1 MEKLWGKHYTGEV
14 PGTLSYPPGPIDHF
28 LRESAR
34 SFPDRTALIFEGA
47 KISYRSLE
55 AQVDGYAAG
64 LRRLG
69 VRKGDRVALL
79 LPNCPHAVISF
90 YSIFRLGA
98 IAVPINPLYQEREI
112 SKQIDD
118 AGARILITLDLFS
131 ATAQA
136 VMGRSTGTICIVGAI
151 SDYLPALKKMM
162 YPLLKPK
169 QGGAARHEPS
179 CETAAFHDL
188 MLQQAP
194 PETDISPGDIAIL
207 QYTGGTTGIS
217 KGAELTHDNIVSNTA
232 QMEAWYYIIRR
243 GQEVF
248 LTVLPL
254 FHTYGIA
261 VCMNLSLATASTMV
275 LIPRFAPREVL
286 KAIKEYG
293 VTFFPGIPGIYAALN
308 NYRDIEKWDISSV
321 RYCVSGSAPLPVQVL
336 KEFERRTGGI
346 ILEGYGLT
354 EASPV
359 THSNPVH
366 RERKAGS
373 IGLPLADTDCKIVD
387 LTDGS
392 REVPVGE
399 VGELC
404 IKGPQV
410 MKGYWRRPD
419 ETRQAL
425 KEGWLYTGDI
435 ARMDTDGYFYIM
447 ERKKDMIISEGFNV
461 YPNEID
467 EVVLAHP
474 DVADAGSVG
483 VPDSLRGEKVVLFVV
498 PREGKQLSQDE
509 LLAYCRERL
518 AKYKVPKKVLFR
530 SELPKTAVGK
540 VLRRTLREEAM
551 RWLYPDREA
560 GRHSELGG
568 IQDD

>member
-1 MEKLWGKHYTGEV
+1 LDKPWKKQYTAEV
-14 PGTLSYPPGPIDHF
+14 PGSLSYAAAPIDHF

-34 SFPDRTALIFEGA
+34 SFPDRAALIFEGSR
-47 KISYRSLE
+47 ISYRSLD
-55 AQVDGYAAG
+55 AQVDGCAAG
-64 LRRLG
+64 LHRLG

-98 IAVPINPLYQEREI
+98 IAVPINPLNQQREI
-112 SKQIDD
+112 AKQIDD

-136 VMGRSTGTICIVGAI
+136 VMGRSSGTVCIVGAI
-151 SDYLPALKKMM
+151 SDYLPALKKMV
-162 YPLLKPK
+162 YPLLNPK
-169 QGGAARHEPS
+169 GAGAARHEPG
-179 CETAAFHDL
+179 CKTVAFSDL
-188 MLQQAP
+188 MLKQAP
-194 PETDISPGDIAIL
+194 PAADIAPADIAIL

-217 KGAELTHDNIVSNTA
+217 KGAELTHGNIVSNTA
-232 QMEAWYYIIRR
+232 QMAAWYYIIRR

-286 KAIKEYG
+286 KAIREYG

-308 NYRDIEKWDISSV
+308 NYRDIGKWDLSSV
-321 RYCVSGSAPLPVQVL
+321 RYCVSGSAPLPVPVL
-336 KEFERRTGGI
+336 KGFEKRTGGI

-366 RERKAGS
+366 RERKPGS

-387 LTDGS
+387 LTDGT

-399 VGELC
+399 AGELC

-410 MKGYWRRPD
+410 MKAYWRRPD
-419 ETRQAL
+419 ETREAL
-425 KEGWLYTGDI
+425 KDGWLHTGDI

-474 DVADAGSVG
+474 DVAEAGAVG
-483 VPDSLRGEKVVLFVV
+483 VPDSLRGERVVLFVV
-498 PREGKQLSQDE
+498 LREGRRLSQDE

-518 AKYKVPKKVLFR
+518 AKYKLPRKVIFK
-530 SELPKTAVGK
+530 SELPRTAVGK
-540 VLRRTLREEAM
+540 VLRRKLRDEAM
-551 RWLYPDREA
+551 QSTNTDRPE
-560 GRHSELGG
+560 
-568 IQDD
+568 

>member
-1 MEKLWGKHYTGEV
+1 MDKVWEQHYTADV
-14 PGTLSYPPGPIDHF
+14 PGALSYGGAPIDHF
-28 LRESAR
+28 LRESAG
-34 SFPDRTALIFEGA
+34 SFPDRTALIFEGSR
-47 KISYRSLE
+47 ISYRSLDE
-55 AQVDGYAAG
+55 QVDACAAG
-64 LRRLG
+64 LHRLG

-112 SKQIDD
+112 AKQIDD

-131 ATAQA
+131 APAQA
-136 VMGRSTGTICIVGAI
+136 VMGRSAGSICVVGGI
-151 SDYLPALKKMM
+151 SEYLPALKKMV

-169 QGGAARHEPS
+169 GAGAARQEPG
-179 CETAAFHDL
+179 CETVAFRDI
-188 MLQQAP
+188 MLQQSP
-194 PETDISPGDIAIL
+194 PPTDIAPADIALL

-217 KGAELTHDNIVSNTA
+217 KGAELTHGNIVSNTA
-232 QMEAWYYIIRR
+232 QMAAWYYIIRR

-286 KAIKEYG
+286 KAIKEFG

-321 RYCVSGSAPLPVQVL
+321 RYCVSGSAPLPVPVL
-336 KEFERRTGGI
+336 KDFERRTGGI

-387 LTDGS
+387 LTDDT
-392 REVPVGE
+392 RELPVGE
-399 VGELC
+399 AGELC

-419 ETRQAL
+419 ETRQTL
-425 KEGWLYTGDI
+425 KDGWLYTGDI
-435 ARMDTDGYFYIM
+435 ARMDADGYFYIM
-447 ERKKDMIISEGFNV
+447 ERKKDMIISEGYNV

-474 DVADAGSVG
+474 DVAEAGTVG

-498 PREGKQLSQDE
+498 LKEGRRLSQDE
-509 LLAYCRERL
+509 LLAYCRDRL
-518 AKYKVPKKVLFR
+518 AKYKLPKKVIFK

-551 RWLYPDREA
+551 QSTNTDRPE
-560 GRHSELGG
+560 
-568 IQDD
+568 